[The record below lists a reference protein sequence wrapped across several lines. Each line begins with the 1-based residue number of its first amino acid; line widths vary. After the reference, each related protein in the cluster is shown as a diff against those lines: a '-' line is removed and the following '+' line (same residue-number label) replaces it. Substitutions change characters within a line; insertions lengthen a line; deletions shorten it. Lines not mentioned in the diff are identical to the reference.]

1 MLPIRRILSGHL
13 LDVSRVSS
21 SSVEGLGPRVGPT
34 PPTSLTHSR
43 HIGMSHCTDPDIRAL
58 LGMPRSSCQPFCQAP
73 PAAPRRL
80 CHPLGALPAAC
91 PLERADLPHTLLS
104 SCLCDPSL
112 FCRHTFLAESGIDQ
126 RGLGCGVRRG
136 FARSEGASNLEPMVR
151 AALRYVRDVRDAECS
166 SEAECRRVK
175 MKVELETV
183 VRAVVLAESQ

>member
-104 SCLCDPSL
+104 SCLCDLSL

-136 FARSEGASNLEPMVR
+136 FARSEGCFEFGANGTGGFAVR
-151 AALRYVRDVRDAECS
+151 TRCTRCGVFFGGRMPS
-166 SEAECRRVK
+166 SEN
-175 MKVELETV
+175 
-183 VRAVVLAESQ
+183 ES